1 MELSCVQMQGF
12 GQAANLIARV
22 LITMEIIAVHDKM
35 YSPVS
40 LHGDIVAVGVH
51 HLVLN

>member
-1 MELSCVQMQGF
+1 MQGF

-22 LITMEIIAVHDKM
+22 LITMEIIAVHDKIH
-35 YSPVS
+35 SPVS

-51 HLVLN
+51 PLVFN